1 MTGSVLRDLIFYGL
15 LYVYLWRAVGMHLIF
30 HGAGRITNFP
40 SFYTTWEFFTEHLSA
55 PGGPAEYVS
64 AFLSQ
69 SFYYSWLGALVIA
82 VQAWLFGLCTAYVLR
97 VAGFRRGQLLRYIP
111 AVLLAVLYGRYAY
124 FVPTTMALLVAS
136 LCVCAYLAIAQRQAG
151 GSSLAIFSLLSV
163 LCYYAAAGAALLLAL
178 VCIIYELL
186 VRRRW
191 RLASVYAIGA
201 VAIPFVVGG
210 LGFSLADVYSR
221 STPLHWTLR
230 YYPSRMRWIELIY
243 ALYLLIPAVMV
254 VAGIR
259 SLAKRPAR
267 EPHAKTPSRAKSGQL
282 RRALSWYR
290 QSPKLN
296 WAMQTVLVLAIG
308 AAFAHGGLDRGQR
321 NRLIV
326 DYYAYHKMWPEVLA
340 AGRQQVSDRFVM
352 HAVDRAL
359 YHTGRLGEEMFR
371 WPQRPELLFLT
382 NVPREQAHWATFDL
396 YLEMG
401 LVNAAEHT
409 LTECLEG
416 LGDRPTVLQ
425 PLALVNLVKGN
436 LGSARVCLG
445 ALSQTLFH
453 RDWAERY
460 LELLDTDPNLATDQR
475 IQHLRSLV
483 LKREFP
489 TVLPPS
495 PGMFLGLLEKN
506 PRNRIAFEYMM
517 ASHLLNKRLATFA
530 NYVPQFEQIGY
541 KTLPTHFEE
550 AALAY
555 VYGTRKP
562 LHMGNY
568 PPREALRRQTETV
581 LGILTRHGGDK
592 RAALPELAPKYRHTY
607 LFYYLYA
614 PPSQEP

>member
-1 MTGSVLRDLIFYGL
+1 MVFYTL
-15 LYVYLWRAVGMHLIF
+15 LYTFLWQTVGIHLIF

-40 SFYTTWEFFTEHLSA
+40 SFYTTWRFFTEHLSA

-69 SFYYSWLGALVIA
+69 LFYYSWLGALVIT
-82 VQAWLFGLCTAYVLR
+82 VQAWLLGLCAACVLS
-97 VAGFRRGQLLRYIP
+97 VAGFKRGQLMRYVP
-111 AVLLAVLYGRYAY
+111 ALLLAVLYGRYTY
-124 FVPTTMALLVAS
+124 FLPITMALLVAL
-136 LCVCAYLAIAQRQAG
+136 LCVCAYLATAQRRAK
-151 GSSLAIFSLLSV
+151 GSSLAVFALLSLV
-163 LCYYAAAGAALLLAL
+163 CYYGAAGAFLLFAL

-186 VRRRW
+186 LSKRW
-191 RLASVYAIGA
+191 RLGSAYTIFALA
-201 VAIPFVVGG
+201 VPFVVGG
-210 LGFSLADVYSR
+210 LGFGLSDVYSQ
-221 STPLHWTLR
+221 SLPFHWTLR
-230 YYPSRMRWIELIY
+230 YYHSRGRWIEIVY
-243 ALYLLIPAVMV
+243 ALHLLAPAVI
-254 VAGIR
+254 VAGGIW
-259 SLAKRPAR
+259 SMLKSSAH
-267 EPHAKTPSRAKSGQL
+267 EQHATAQNPKTPFRKRSGQL
-282 RRALSWYR
+282 RHILSWYR
-290 QSPKLN
+290 QSPRLN
-296 WAMQTVLVLAIG
+296 WAVQTVLVLGIG
-308 AAFAHGGLDRGQR
+308 AALAFGNLDRKRR
-321 NRLIV
+321 NCLIV

-340 AGRQQVSDRFVM
+340 AGRRQVTDRFVM

-359 YHTGRLGEEMFR
+359 YHTGRLGDEMFH

-382 NVPREQAHWATFDL
+382 DVPRKQAHWPTFDL

-401 LVNAAEHT
+401 LLNAAEHA
-409 LTECLEG
+409 LMECLEG

-425 PLALVNLVKGN
+425 PLALVNMVKGN

-460 LELLDTDPNLATDQR
+460 LRLLDIDPNLATDQR
-475 IQHLRSLV
+475 VQHLRSLA
-483 LKREFP
+483 LEHEFP
-489 TVLPPS
+489 SVMPPA

-506 PRNRIAFEYMM
+506 PRNQIAFEYMM

-530 NYVPQFEQIGY
+530 KYMPWFERAGY
-541 KTLPTHFEE
+541 TALPTHFEE

-568 PPREALRRQTETV
+568 QPREALRRQTESA

-614 PPSQEP
+614 PPSQEQ